1 MDNLTT
7 LLFIIISCII
17 GICISLFCEL
27 KSYLLIAFICTII
40 FICIELYYKYKLNN
54 STNTNTNTNIN
65 KNKPYID
72 VNLTN
77 ELLQKYQQNPQNYVN
92 QQYQQYK
99 QLLNKSQNNTQNTQN
114 NKQTTQLS
122 HFSQLDANSVI
133 PTNSQHATQY
143 LQKVNTP
150 LPNTQAITTTA
161 ITQVKTHSNIINS
174 NNSPLDGLE
183 PTELLSRLNYLY
195 QATLNPAHVINYNT
209 YKTHADKYLMGDN
222 TSILSHDEILHKT
235 TNNHYPQLTYNQI
248 DATDCLNEGSN
259 KNSCFQNPQLFY
271 NVKNNFNILNNNILN
286 KGVNLD
292 NANLIVREDFSMP
305 MVLNANNRYMPIMF
319 KNAPNGNLD
328 KPLDSQSNEYIDLTL
343 DANTQ
348 CIHCKLA
355 SCSDNRC
362 KLQNNLF
369 I

>member
-7 LLFIIISCII
+7 LLFIIISCVI
-17 GICISLFCEL
+17 GICISFFCEV

-54 STNTNTNTNIN
+54 STNKTKNKNTNI
-65 KNKPYID
+65 PYIDVSDVID

-77 ELLQKYQQNPQNYVN
+77 DLLQKYQQNPQLSEK
-92 QQYQQYK
+92 QQYQQ
-99 QLLNKSQNNTQNTQN
+99 LLNKLQNNTQTT
-114 NKQTTQLS
+114 QTTQLS
-122 HFSQLDANSVI
+122 QVLKASQLNANSVI
-133 PTNSQHATQY
+133 PINSQHTTQY
-143 LQKVNTP
+143 LQQVNTP
-150 LPNTQAITTTA
+150 LPNTQALTP
-161 ITQVKTHSNIINS
+161 TQSNIINS

-209 YKTHADKYLMGDN
+209 YKTHADKYLNGDN
-222 TSILSHDEILHKT
+222 TSILSHDEILHKK

-259 KNSCFQNPQLFY
+259 KNSCFQSPQLFY
-271 NVKNNFNILNNNILN
+271 NVKNNFNILN

-348 CIHCKLA
+348 CAHCKLA
-355 SCSDNRC
+355 TCSDNRC

-369 I
+369 M